1 MDEFDSIVSR
11 YLDRI
16 DRGEIEFDQIRKEL
30 EGRNIDGESISI
42 IIRKIDGELIHQTT
56 NQYRLSTLKN
66 LAVFGGVLTILGLV
80 TIIISLL
87 GLLNTTSREII
98 VFAYGPF
105 FSGIFILLA
114 AIRKKN
120 QKGKIFS
127 HEKSLFD
134 KVGKRLN

>member
-1 MDEFDSIVSR
+1 MDEHDKIVNF
-11 YLDRI
+11 YLERI
-16 DRGEIEFDQIRKEL
+16 KQGDIEFDQIRKEL
-30 EGRNIDGESISI
+30 ESKNVDRGSITT
-42 IIRKIDGELIHQTT
+42 IIRKIDSELIHHTT
-56 NQYRLSTLKN
+56 HQYHLAALKN
-66 LAVFGGVLTILGLV
+66 LALFGAVLTALGLV
-80 TIIISLL
+80 TILISGL

-127 HEKSLFD
+127 KEKSLFD
-134 KVGKRLN
+134 KVGKRMN

>member
-1 MDEFDSIVSR
+1 MDEYEKIVN
-11 YLDRI
+11 YYIEKI

-30 EGRNIDGESISI
+30 EEKNLDSASISI
-42 IIRKIDGELIHQTT
+42 IIRKIDDELIHHTT
-56 NQYRLSTLKN
+56 HQYRLATLKN
-66 LAVFGGVLTILGLV
+66 LAVFGGVLTALGLV
-80 TIIISLL
+80 TIIISFL
-87 GLLNTTSREII
+87 GLLNTRSQEII

-105 FSGIFILLA
+105 FSGILILLA

-127 HEKSLFD
+127 KEKSLFY